1 MNNAEVLIKFVADTK
16 DVAKSTDKVS
26 SMLKGL
32 GKGLGGVLAVG
43 AGLATSAIVATT
55 KAVADLTKASV
66 KSYAEYEQLIGGVE
80 TLFKNSAGKVEEYAN
95 KAYETAGLSANEYM
109 STVTS
114 FSASLLQSLGGDTDK
129 AADYA
134 DQAIRDMS
142 DNANKMGTDMSLI
155 QSAYQGFAKQ
165 NYTMLDNL
173 KLGYGGTKTE
183 MERLLA
189 DAEKIS
195 GIHYDISSFA
205 DMTEAIHVIQVNM
218 GMSGY
223 SVDELNTKLKNMSLT
238 QEEITKISQD
248 MGISYEEVTD
258 MMQKGTLT
266 AKDANVLLG
275 TTAKEAATTVQ
286 GSLKMTQSAFDN
298 LIAGLSKKDADIEGL
313 IQKVIDS
320 AIIFVDNITPVIE
333 RALNGIASALPIVAE
348 KIGNLLPNLIESLL
362 PGIIDAL
369 LKLVKSIVANL
380 PSIIKTLMAG
390 IVQIVDGLLDL
401 LPDIIEALLS
411 ATIAIVEALA
421 EALPTLLPKLVKVII
436 DSVLKIVEYAPQMI
450 KAAITF
456 LMGIVD
462 AIPEIITAL
471 VDALPEIITTII
483 TCLIEAIPQLIV
495 GAFQL
500 LFGLIKAIPLIIVEL
515 VRAIPEIIIAL
526 TDALTSSESLHQLL
540 ESAKTLLRELV
551 SGFKNG
557 VSNIWNAGKDLVMGL
572 WNGIGDH
579 VNWIIGKIKGFGK
592 SVLKAIKGIFGIHS
606 PSTEF
611 EWIGKMNV
619 EGLEKGMEEMQPEL
633 QKTIDGMFNLQ
644 PNISGNM
651 SNTLSPNLNVIV
663 NNDMEIDPLGQVV
676 NKIKT
681 FSGGAKNDYN
691 WGATR

>member
-1 MNNAEVLIKFVADTK
+1 MNNAEVLVKFKGDTK
-16 DVAKSTDKVS
+16 ELDKATGKAS
-26 SMLKGL
+26 SLIKGL
-32 GKGLGGVLAVG
+32 GKGLGGVLATG
-43 AGLATSAIVATT
+43 AGLAMTAIAATT
-55 KAVADLTKASV
+55 KAIGDLTKASV
-66 KSYAEYEQLIGGVE
+66 NAYADYEQLIGGVE
-80 TLFKNSAGKVEEYAN
+80 TLFKNSADKVEAYAN
-95 KAYETAGLSANEYM
+95 RAYETAGLSANEYM
-109 STVTS
+109 ATVTS

-134 DQAIRDMS
+134 DRAIQDMS

-205 DMTEAIHVIQVNM
+205 DMTEAIHVIQN
-218 GMSGY
+218 
-223 SVDELNTKLKNMSLT
+223 E
-238 QEEITKISQD
+238 
-248 MGISYEEVTD
+248 MGIT
-258 MMQKGTLT
+258 
-266 AKDANVLLG
+266 G
-275 TTAKEAATTVQ
+275 TTAKEASTTIT
-286 GSLKMTQSAFDN
+286 GSLNMTKSAWEN
-298 LIAGLSKKDADIEGL
+298 LVAGFSKKDVNLDEL
-313 IQKVIDS
+313 IQQVIDS
-320 AIIFVDNITPVIE
+320 AMKFVDNVIPVIE
-333 RALNGIASALPIVAE
+333 RALNGIANALPTIAQ
-348 KIGNLLPNLIESLL
+348 KLGDLLPKLIEDLL
-362 PGIIDAL
+362 PGIIDAIMTL
-369 LKLVKSIVANL
+369 LKSITANL
-380 PSIIKTLMAG
+380 PSIIKTLADG
-390 IVQIVDGLLDL
+390 IIDIVDGLLDL
-401 LPDIIEALLS
+401 LPDIIDALLS
-411 ATIAIVEALA
+411 STIAIIEALGN
-421 EALPTLLPKLVKVII
+421 ALPKLLPKLVKVII
-436 DSVLKIVEYAPQMI
+436 QGVLKIVEYVPQVI
-450 KAAITF
+450 QAGIQL
-456 LMGIVD
+456 LMGLVE
-462 AIPEIITAL
+462 AIPDIITAL
-471 VDALPEIITTII
+471 VDALPDIITTII
-483 TCLIEAIPQLIV
+483 TCLIEAIPELIQ
-495 GAFQL
+495 GAFKL

-540 ESAKTLLRELV
+540 EASKTLLREIV
-551 SGFKNG
+551 NGIKNG
-557 VSNIWNAGKDLVMGL
+557 FSSIWNAGKDLVMGL

-651 SNTLSPNLNVIV
+651 SNTLSPNLNVVV
-663 NNDMEIDPLGQVV
+663 NNNMELDPLGQVV
-676 NKIKT
+676 NQIKT

>member
-1 MNNAEVLIKFVADTK
+1 MNNAEVLVKFKGDTK
-16 DVAKSTDKVS
+16 ELDKATGKAS
-26 SMLKGL
+26 SLIAGL
-32 GKGLGGVLAVG
+32 GKGLGGVLATG
-43 AGLATSAIVATT
+43 AGLAMTAIAATT

-66 KSYAEYEQLIGGVE
+66 NAYADYEQLIGGVE
-80 TLFKNSAGKVEEYAN
+80 TLFKNSADKVEAYAN
-95 KAYETAGLSANEYM
+95 RAYETAGLSANEYM

-134 DQAIRDMS
+134 DRAIQDMS

-205 DMTEAIHVIQVNM
+205 DMTEAIHVIQN
-218 GMSGY
+218 
-223 SVDELNTKLKNMSLT
+223 E
-238 QEEITKISQD
+238 
-248 MGISYEEVTD
+248 MGIT
-258 MMQKGTLT
+258 
-266 AKDANVLLG
+266 G
-275 TTAKEAATTVQ
+275 TTAKEASTTIT
-286 GSLKMTQSAFDN
+286 GSLNMTKSAWEN
-298 LIAGLSKKDADIEGL
+298 LVAGFSKKDVNLDEL
-313 IQKVIDS
+313 IQQVIDS
-320 AIIFVDNITPVIE
+320 AMKFVDNVIPVLE
-333 RALNGIASALPIVAE
+333 RALNGIANALPTIAQ
-348 KIGNLLPNLIESLL
+348 KLGDLLPKLIEDLL
-362 PGIIDAL
+362 PGIIDAIMTL
-369 LKLVKSIVANL
+369 LKSITANL
-380 PSIIKTLMAG
+380 PSIIKTLADG
-390 IVQIVDGLLDL
+390 IIKITDGLLDL
-401 LPDIIEALLS
+401 LPDIIDALLS
-411 ATIAIVEALA
+411 ATISIIEALA
-421 EALPTLLPKLVKVII
+421 EALPTLLPKLITVII
-436 DSVLKIVEYAPQMI
+436 QSLLKIVEYVPQI
-450 KAAITF
+450 IQAAITL
-456 LMGIVD
+456 LMGIVE

-526 TDALTSSESLHQLL
+526 VDALTSSESLHQLL
-540 ESAKTLLRELV
+540 ESAKTLLREFV
-551 SGFKNG
+551 NGIKNG
-557 VSNIWNAGKDLVMGL
+557 WSSIANAGKDLIVGL
-572 WNGIGDH
+572 WNGINDK
-579 VNWIIGKIKGFGK
+579 VSWITNKIKSFGK
-592 SVLKAIKGIFGIHS
+592 SVLKSIKNIFGIHS

-619 EGLEKGMEEMQPEL
+619 EGLEKGMDEMQPEL
-633 QKTIDGMFNLQ
+633 QKTIDGMFDLQ

-651 SNTLSPNLNVIV
+651 SNTLSPNLNVVV
-663 NNDMEIDPLGQVV
+663 NNNMEVDPLGQVV

>member
-1 MNNAEVLIKFVADTK
+1 MAFNNAEVLIKFVADTK
-16 DVAKSTDKVS
+16 DVTKSTDKVS
-26 SMLKGL
+26 SILKGL
-32 GKGLGGVLAVG
+32 GKGLGGVLATG
-43 AGLATSAIVATT
+43 AGLATSALIATT
-55 KAVADLTKASV
+55 KAVKDLTKASV
-66 KSYAEYEQLIGGVE
+66 EAYADYEQLIGGVE
-80 TLFKNSAGKVEEYAN
+80 TLFKESADKVEEYAN
-95 KAYETAGLSANEYM
+95 RAYITAGLSANEYM

-134 DQAIRDMS
+134 DRAIQDMS

-205 DMTEAIHVIQVNM
+205 DMTEAIHVIQT
-218 GMSGY
+218 
-223 SVDELNTKLKNMSLT
+223 E
-238 QEEITKISQD
+238 
-248 MGISYEEVTD
+248 MGIT
-258 MMQKGTLT
+258 
-266 AKDANVLLG
+266 G
-275 TTAKEAATTVQ
+275 TTALEAEKTIT
-286 GSLKMTQSAFDN
+286 GSLKMTQSAWDN
-298 LIAGLSKKDADIEGL
+298 LVAGLSKKDVNIDEL
-313 IQKVIDS
+313 IQNVIDS
-320 AIIFVDNITPVIE
+320 AMKFVDNVIPVVE
-333 RALNGIASALPIVAE
+333 RALNGIATALPLVAQ
-348 KIGNLLPNLIESLL
+348 KIGDLLPKLIEDLL
-362 PGIIDAL
+362 PGIIDAIL
-369 LKLVKSIVANL
+369 TLIRSITANL
-380 PSIIKTLMAG
+380 PSIIKTLTKG
-390 IVQIVDGLLDL
+390 LVQIVDGLLDL
-401 LPDIIEALLS
+401 LPDIIDALLS

-483 TCLIEAIPQLIV
+483 TCLIEAIPELIL
-495 GAFQL
+495 GAFKL

-540 ESAKTLLRELV
+540 ESAKTLLREFV
-551 SGFKNG
+551 NGIKSGWSG
-557 VSNIWNAGKDLVMGL
+557 IWNAGKDLVMGL

-579 VNWIIGKIKGFGK
+579 VNWIIGKIKGFGN

-651 SNTLSPNLNVIV
+651 SNTLSPNLNVVV
-663 NNDMEIDPLGQVV
+663 NNNMEVDPIGQVV